1 MSDVQQKM
9 IEWSGFKKSMED
21 LSGHALLFS
30 HYYTFLIFLLLYF
43 SWSRHNKRSFLVIT
57 TYFSRDLD
65 ITKDAFS
72 LSRLIFL
79 VISI

>member
-9 IEWSGFKKSMED
+9 IELHKLVKWLQEKYGSSKRPCIIIFFSYF
-21 LSGHALLFS
+21 LIIILFLFS
-30 HYYTFLIFLLLYF
+30 YYYT
-43 SWSRHNKRSFLVIT
+43 
-57 TYFSRDLD
+57 SRDLD